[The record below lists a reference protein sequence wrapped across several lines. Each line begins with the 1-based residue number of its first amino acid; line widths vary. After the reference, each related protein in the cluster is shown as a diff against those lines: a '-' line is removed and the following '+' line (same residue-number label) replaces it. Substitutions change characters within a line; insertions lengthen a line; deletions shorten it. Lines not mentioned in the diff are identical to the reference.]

1 MSLKQAVKKWRND
14 YVIAQV
20 RRAKV
25 PDFAPSPLRR
35 YQIRFSGRV
44 QKVGF
49 RLEVEELSKR
59 LGLAGFCEN
68 LPNGDVLAQLQGEEK
83 KISFLLDFMSSLKR
97 IKITERVMEELPV
110 DSALTGFARR

>member
-1 MSLKQAVKKWRND
+1 MNLKQAVKKWRNY

-20 RRAKV
+20 RRARI

-35 YQIRFSGRV
+35 YEIRFSGRV

-49 RLEVEELSKR
+49 RLEVKELSRR

-68 LPNGDVLAQLQGEEK
+68 LPNGDLLAQLQGEEK
-83 KISFLLDFMSSLKR
+83 KITFLLDFMSALKR
-97 IKITERVMEELPV
+97 INITEKVVKELPV
-110 DSALTGFARR
+110 DPDLSAFVRR